1 MDEPPRARV
10 ERWKPAAPLPA
21 PALAPSFSGEAAQ
34 PGTAVY
40 PAPTQVSPQ
49 ATTTQ
54 AAQRG
59 ESSLSLESIRYTEEP
74 GQRTATLTIDGAPPV
89 TLHQGGTAGGVEVQL
104 ILPAA
109 VYIRRGGDVVAL
121 GDVR

>member
-1 MDEPPRARV
+1 V
-10 ERWKPAAPLPA
+10 A
-21 PALAPSFSGEAAQ
+21 PAQPSL
-34 PGTAVY
+34 T
-40 PAPTQVSPQ
+40 
-49 ATTTQ
+49 
-54 AAQRG
+54 
-59 ESSLSLESIRYTEEP
+59 LESIRYAEDP
-74 GQRTATLTIDGAPPV
+74 GKRSATLTIDGAPV